1 MGARVPVVQ
10 QYNLRSAADS
20 YIGGSS
26 LHDLNSTVVDGCPGE
41 MDGLGEVDRD
51 AVTEEE
57 EDDGLDNV
65 EESSAVVSLLVF
77 LSEFP
82 LLLLDCIHE
91 PYRNSLP
98 LHSVGVEGDRS
109 TLENNCSSRDPYDV
123 LTTEANNDP
132 DVAPI
137 ENARARFLDI
147 IVDHFISSH
156 IIEAPDS
163 EGDYSLSLLKINI
176 VNEANIRLSSVN
188 VFRGKTIGVALEAS
202 GGLYRK
208 VNKKFPRKGTCVFKR
223 RELATS
229 FETRSRFPELVIQ
242 EEKRVRF
249 VVVNGLSI
257 IENLLACTLKTLS
270 GKRGLEFPMFKRL
283 TGRHEVAVSARD
295 YKFYNPRHKYR
306 RAASNS
312 LPSIPGLPT
321 FAGTDN
327 SSPMATGQGYRSVN
341 EDLQLT
347 GATKSAA
354 NSIQASARATF
365 ASYQFHPMHH
375 NHQHPGQ
382 QNQHAAQFSHNHQC
396 GAPSHLPGIAH
407 VQQSATIPQQWLAYN
422 HSQEAMWEGACIY
435 CVLGSLVELGLVAL
449 AVTLLRRR
457 RASSN
462 DGDNTQIVHEL
473 PTGDCDV
480 VCAQSSSSGDDD
492 DTDSDADESS
502 DRNAND
508 SKNVSTSG
516 EKSKEKDSSAYF
528 LKYHGRWGDP
538 ADSDDSNEG
547 SSEDET
553 EAVNSEMLRENLERI
568 VGKDDSA
575 FSGLDLATLIRN
587 KYGRSY
593 DVQLIK
599 KEFMGRNLLAMNV
612 MWKYME
618 QKSFPLTEEE
628 YLLRLDDVANTLK
641 CWGAVSH
648 IRNSL
653 ATSKERPRMGKA
665 VSIFIDMDE
674 TGGRANEWIYK

>member
-51 AVTEEE
+51 IVTEEE

-65 EESSAVVSLLVF
+65 EESSAV
-77 LSEFP
+77 
-82 LLLLDCIHE
+82 DCIHE

-98 LHSVGVEGDRS
+98 LHSVGVEGDGS

-163 EGDYSLSLLKINI
+163 EGDYTPQSAQDKLSKRKLREIHYEGDARFVLPLMYVANMYETL
-176 VNEANIRLSSVN
+176 VNEVNIRLSTVN

-208 VNKKFPRKGTCVFKR
+208 VNKKFPRKGSCVFKR

-257 IENLLACTLKTLS
+257 IEKPTSMHIEDA
-270 GKRGLEFPMFKRL
+270 EWFKRL

-312 LPSIPGLPT
+312 LPSIPSLPT

-341 EDLQLT
+341 EPQNQQQTPSKHQLEPLLHHT
-347 GATKSAA
+347 
-354 NSIQASARATF
+354 
-365 ASYQFHPMHH
+365 QFHPMHH

-407 VQQSATIPQQWLAYN
+407 VQQSATI
-422 HSQEAMWEGACIY
+422 SQHMACLQPLSGGH
-435 CVLGSLVELGLVAL
+435 VPHVGGRLHL
-449 AVTLLRRR
+449 
-457 RASSN
+457 
-462 DGDNTQIVHEL
+462 L
-473 PTGDCDV
+473 PTSPAKFCDE
-480 VCAQSSSSGDDD
+480 CGAP
-492 DTDSDADESS
+492 
-502 DRNAND
+502 
-508 SKNVSTSG
+508 
-516 EKSKEKDSSAYF
+516 Y
-528 LKYHGRWGDP
+528 
-538 ADSDDSNEG
+538 
-547 SSEDET
+547 
-553 EAVNSEMLRENLERI
+553 LRE
-568 VGKDDSA
+568 
-575 FSGLDLATLIRN
+575 
-587 KYGRSY
+587 
-593 DVQLIK
+593 
-599 KEFMGRNLLAMNV
+599 
-612 MWKYME
+612 
-618 QKSFPLTEEE
+618 
-628 YLLRLDDVANTLK
+628 
-641 CWGAVSH
+641 
-648 IRNSL
+648 
-653 ATSKERPRMGKA
+653 TSKFCSECGVKRLG
-665 VSIFIDMDE
+665 
-674 TGGRANEWIYK
+674 T

>member
-65 EESSAVVSLLVF
+65 EESSAV
-77 LSEFP
+77 
-82 LLLLDCIHE
+82 DCIHE

-137 ENARARFLDI
+137 ENARARFLDV

-163 EGDYSLSLLKINI
+163 EGDYTAQSAQEKISKRKLREIHYEGDARFVLPLMYVANMYETL
-176 VNEANIRLSSVN
+176 VNDVNIRLSSVN

-257 IENLLACTLKTLS
+257 IEKPTSMDIEDA
-270 GKRGLEFPMFKRL
+270 EWFKRL

-327 SSPMATGQGYRSVN
+327 SSPMATGQGYHSVN
-341 EDLQLT
+341 ETGFCGLSLDQDLQLT
-347 GATKSAA
+347 GGFGDILFIATSVKPLLYPYIVGLGCLKTPYQPQNQQQTPSKH
-354 NSIQASARATF
+354 QLEPLLHHT
-365 ASYQFHPMHH
+365 QFHPMHH

-382 QNQHAAQFSHNHQC
+382 QNQHAAQFSQNHQC

-407 VQQSATIPQQWLAYN
+407 VQQSATI
-422 HSQEAMWEGACIY
+422 SQHMACLQPLSGGH
-435 CVLGSLVELGLVAL
+435 VPHVGGRLHL
-449 AVTLLRRR
+449 
-457 RASSN
+457 
-462 DGDNTQIVHEL
+462 L
-473 PTGDCDV
+473 PTSPAKFCDE
-480 VCAQSSSSGDDD
+480 CGAP
-492 DTDSDADESS
+492 
-502 DRNAND
+502 
-508 SKNVSTSG
+508 
-516 EKSKEKDSSAYF
+516 Y
-528 LKYHGRWGDP
+528 
-538 ADSDDSNEG
+538 
-547 SSEDET
+547 
-553 EAVNSEMLRENLERI
+553 LRE
-568 VGKDDSA
+568 
-575 FSGLDLATLIRN
+575 
-587 KYGRSY
+587 
-593 DVQLIK
+593 
-599 KEFMGRNLLAMNV
+599 
-612 MWKYME
+612 
-618 QKSFPLTEEE
+618 
-628 YLLRLDDVANTLK
+628 
-641 CWGAVSH
+641 
-648 IRNSL
+648 
-653 ATSKERPRMGKA
+653 TSKFCSECGVKRLG
-665 VSIFIDMDE
+665 
-674 TGGRANEWIYK
+674 T